1 MMIGELVGTGR
12 TADVFALDDG
22 RVLRRYRDG
31 DDTTGEVAVMGYLA
45 EHGFPVPA
53 VWPGPAA
60 GELVMQRLSGTT
72 MVDALISGAIT
83 AERAGEV
90 LAGLLLRLHEIPA
103 RLSADP
109 GHRVLHL
116 DFHPENVMLTPQGP
130 MVIDWG
136 TAAEGPPGLD
146 SAMAALILAQ
156 AALAMP
162 AVAGVARAVLSS
174 LLRHLGGIEEVHLA
188 EARTRRAAN
197 PTLSPR
203 EVGALDEA
211 LALIAETGDR

>member
-1 MMIGELVGTGR
+1 MKIGELVGAGR

-31 DDTTGEVAVMGYLA
+31 DDTTGEVAVMAYLA

-53 VWPGPAA
+53 VWPGTAA

-72 MVDALISGAIT
+72 MVEALVNGAIT
-83 AERAGEV
+83 AERAGEL
-90 LAGLLLRLHEIPA
+90 LAELLRCLHTIPA

-130 MVIDWG
+130 VVIDWA

-156 AALAMP
+156 AALTMP
-162 AVAGVARAVLSS
+162 AVSEVARTVLSS
-174 LLRHLGGIEEVHLA
+174 LLQHLDGIEEEHLA
-188 EARTRRAAN
+188 EARMRRAAN
-197 PTLSPR
+197 PTLSPD
-203 EVGALDEA
+203 EVGKLDEA
-211 LALIAETGDR
+211 VALITETAGS

>member
-1 MMIGELVGTGR
+1 MKIGELVGAGR

-31 DDTTGEVAVMGYLA
+31 DDTTDEVAVMAYLA

-53 VWPGPAA
+53 VWPGAAA

-72 MVDALISGAIT
+72 MVDALFNGAIT
-83 AERAGEV
+83 AEQAGGM
-90 LAGLLLRLHEIPA
+90 LAELLRRLHEIPA
-103 RLSADP
+103 RVSTDP
-109 GHRVLHL
+109 AHRVLHL
-116 DFHPENVMLTPQGP
+116 DLHPENVMLTPQGP
-130 MVIDWG
+130 VVIDWA

-146 SAMAALILAQ
+146 SAMAALILAE

-162 AVAGVARAVLSS
+162 AATVLLAS
-174 LLRHLGGIEEVHLA
+174 LLRHLGGVEGVHLA

-197 PTLSPR
+197 PTLGPE
-203 EVGALDEA
+203 EVGRLDEA
-211 LALIAETGDR
+211 VALIEETAGS

>member
-1 MMIGELVGTGR
+1 MRIGELVGAGR

-22 RVLRRYRDG
+22 RVLRRYRGGEDA
-31 DDTTGEVAVMGYLA
+31 TGEADVMAYLA
-45 EHGFPVPA
+45 ERGFPVPA

-72 MVDALISGAIT
+72 MVEALVSGAIT
-83 AERAGEV
+83 AERAGGMMAE
-90 LAGLLLRLHEIPA
+90 LLRRLHAIPA

-116 DFHPENVMLTPQGP
+116 DFHPENVVLTPAGP
-130 MVIDWG
+130 MVIDWA
-136 TAAEGPPGLD
+136 TAEEGPPGLD

-156 AALAMP
+156 AAVTVP
-162 AVAGVARAVLSS
+162 AVSVVARAVLSS
-174 LLRHLGGIEEVHLA
+174 LLRHLDGIGEEHLA

-197 PTLSPR
+197 PTLSPD
-203 EVGALDEA
+203 EVGRLDEA
-211 LALIAETGDR
+211 VALVAGTAGS

>member
-1 MMIGELVGTGR
+1 MQIGELVGAGR

-22 RVLRRYRDG
+22 RVLRRYRGG
-31 DDTTGEVAVMGYLA
+31 DDTTGEVAVMAYLA
-45 EHGFPVPA
+45 EHGFPIPT
-53 VWPGPAA
+53 VWPGTAA

-72 MVDALISGAIT
+72 MVDALLNGAIT
-83 AERAGEV
+83 AEQAGET
-90 LAGLLLRLHEIPA
+90 LAELLRRLHEIPA

-130 MVIDWG
+130 VVIDWA

-146 SAMAALILAQ
+146 SAMAALILAE
-156 AALAMP
+156 AALTMP
-162 AVAGVARAVLSS
+162 AATALLSS

-188 EARTRRAAN
+188 EARSRRAAN
-197 PTLSPR
+197 PTLSPE
-203 EVGALDEA
+203 EVGKLDDA
-211 LALIAETGDR
+211 VAMIAGTAGWAVR